1 MVSSHY
7 SCFTHAHLCD
17 IFGVGYKSVEPH
29 GSLGGVRIDTVVLGH
44 ELLEAGKKERKGK
57 ERKGKERGG
66 KSGKRRKEKEEEID
80 TISLHSCPKSP
91 NTFPFGCKGF
101 GRKKGGSWNT
111 TTRI

>member
-44 ELLEAGKKERKGK
+44 ELLEAGEKKKGK
-57 ERKGKERGG
+57 ERKGKERREGERAVRGG
-66 KSGKRRKEKEEEID
+66 K
-80 TISLHSCPKSP
+80 
-91 NTFPFGCKGF
+91 
-101 GRKKGGSWNT
+101 RKKKK
-111 TTRI
+111 